1 MIQRVQTI
9 YLLFSVF
16 FMIAITYFL
25 PILISVEGDTFFTFQ
40 FIYAHI
46 TILVSS
52 FLLLYSIFSFKN
64 RKKQLLIN
72 QISKFLLS
80 ATFFILFFT
89 KGELFPDRGM
99 FVFIIPY
106 LLILLANRFIKKDEK
121 LVQSSDRIR

>member
-25 PILISVEGDTFFTFQ
+25 PVLISVEGDTFFTFQ

-80 ATFFILFFT
+80 ATFFILFLT

-106 LLILLANRFIKKDEK
+106 VLILLANRFIKKDEK
-121 LVQSSDRIR
+121 LVQSADRIR

>member
-9 YLLFSVF
+9 YLLFSIF
-16 FMIAITYFL
+16 FMIGITYFL
-25 PILISVEGDTFFTFQ
+25 PVLISLEGDGFFTYQ
-40 FIYAHI
+40 SMYAHI
-46 TILVSS
+46 TILASS
-52 FLLLYSIFSFKN
+52 FLSLYSIFLFKN

-89 KGELFPDRGM
+89 KGDLLPNKGM

-106 LLILLANRFIKKDEK
+106 VLILLANRFIKKDEK
-121 LVQSSDRIR
+121 LVQSADRIR

>member
-25 PILISVEGDTFFTFQ
+25 PVLISVEGDTFFTFE
-40 FIYAHI
+40 FLYAHI
-46 TILVSS
+46 TILSSS
-52 FLLLYSIFSFKN
+52 FMSLYSIFLFKN
-64 RKKQLLIN
+64 RKKQLLFN

-89 KGELFPDRGM
+89 RGDLLPNKGM

-106 LLILLANRFIKKDEK
+106 VLILLANRFIKKDEK
-121 LVQSSDRIR
+121 LVQSADRIR

>member
-9 YLLFSVF
+9 YLLFSIF
-16 FMIAITYFL
+16 FMIGITYFL
-25 PILISVEGDTFFTFQ
+25 PVLISIEGDAFFTYQ
-40 FIYAHI
+40 SMYAHI
-46 TILVSS
+46 TILASS
-52 FLLLYSIFSFKN
+52 FLSLYSIFLFKN

-89 KGELFPDRGM
+89 KGDLLPNKGM

-106 LLILLANRFIKKDEK
+106 FLILLANRFIKKDEK
-121 LVQSSDRIR
+121 LVQSADRIR